1 MQKTDI
7 ETLSRVWKQRKELYL
22 IVIQKYGGGLHSL
35 RAKWVWTIKFIKKK
49 KMKKNLD
56 CFGLEIRI
64 MEGKEVVVI
73 DE

>member
-1 MQKTDI
+1 M
-7 ETLSRVWKQRKELYL
+7 
-22 IVIQKYGGGLHSL
+22 
-35 RAKWVWTIKFIKKK
+35 WTIKFIKKK